1 MIVTLTRSQRSR
13 VLALGLL
20 TLLVCLLFS
29 AVMLPLTAAKREV
42 QAQIEEM
49 RYRLDKYRGMAA
61 GRAGLE
67 QQYAQARQQ
76 RSVDDAYLNQ
86 KTTAL
91 AVAALQ
97 QIAKGKIASSG
108 GRLISMRVNPLRQEE
123 HFVRISINVKMR
135 SSLENLVKLFHA
147 LENGRPA
154 LFLGQVMLRG
164 LTKGSAQRG
173 DQRLELDVRFA
184 LAGYMKLDEP

>member
-13 VLALGLL
+13 LLALGLL
-20 TLLVCLLFS
+20 ALLACLLIS
-29 AVMLPLTAAKREV
+29 AVMLPLTAAKREA
-42 QAQIEEM
+42 QARIEEM

-61 GRAGLE
+61 SRAGLE
-67 QQYAQARQQ
+67 QQYAQAHQQ

-97 QIAKGKIASSG
+97 QIAKGQIASRG
-108 GRLISMRVNPLRQEE
+108 GRLISMQVNPLRQEE

-164 LTKGSAQRG
+164 LTTGSAQRG
-173 DQRLELDVRFA
+173 NQRLELDVRFD
-184 LAGYMKLDEP
+184 LAGYMKVDES